1 MSEWIPNNGVR
12 LQVKRF
18 EDGWGWSAW
27 EAQVLGTWRPLGTPA
42 PENLRRRFRTRERAV
57 EFFELLAQV
66 MAATPIEAGSLAR
79 PTSSTK
85 AKPPD
90 QSAQ

>member
-1 MSEWIPNNGVR
+1 MSEWIPNEGVR
-12 LQVKRF
+12 LQVKQF

-57 EFFELLAQV
+57 EFFDLLAQV
-66 MAATPIEAGSLAR
+66 MAATQIETGSLDGLTNSATR
-79 PTSSTK
+79 KQS
-85 AKPPD
+85 D
-90 QSAQ
+90 QSAR